1 MSAVGLPRFWNYY
14 LSTSVPVLLICFTL
28 RLPALNGPR
37 LQVLFIIRIC
47 YTLRLPAL
55 NEPRLQVFFILLI
68 CYTLRLPVLNE
79 PRLQVFFIIRICYA
93 AFRMVE
99 PQLAFCARIGNERGP
114 STISDKPSSS
124 FFIAFRL

>member
-14 LSTSVPVLLICFTL
+14 LSTSVPALRICYTL

-47 YTLRLPAL
+47 YS
-55 NEPRLQVFFILLI
+55 
-68 CYTLRLPVLNE
+68 
-79 PRLQVFFIIRICYA
+79 

-99 PQLAFCARIGNERGP
+99 SQLAFCARIGNERGP
-114 STISDKPSSS
+114 STIPDKPSSS
-124 FFIAFRL
+124 IFIALRL